1 MPLLFFIQEAAVM
14 KTVKNALRSGAA
26 DGNSTSGKP
35 SVLLKEIYSTARSRG
50 LAIILRIEEEKATS
64 RAERVSASAKP

>member
-26 DGNSTSGKP
+26 DGNSLFALTRKRQMW
-35 SVLLKEIYSTARSRG
+35 I
-50 LAIILRIEEEKATS
+50 
-64 RAERVSASAKP
+64 VSCANSE